1 MKTLSYNTANE
12 IRIAMMIAIITTAIF
27 ATIKV
32 RELQVNDMNN
42 QETMRPVRTEA
53 IQPGFP
59 NLPVADAKLIEEP
72 TFQAGTS
79 STATQVKELAVHMKT
94 WINNSTY
101 WSDEATANKDA
112 LALQMEAWINNGD
125 YWSND
130 AANEQ
135 QLLASQMEAWIGNGD
150 YWSRVSE

>member
-1 MKTLSYNTANE
+1 
-12 IRIAMMIAIITTAIF
+12 MMMVIFTTAIF

-42 QETMRPVRTEA
+42 QEMMRPDRIET
-53 IQPGFP
+53 IHSGFP
-59 NLPVADAKLIEEP
+59 ILPVADAKLIEEP
-72 TFQAGTS
+72 IYQAGS
-79 STATQVKELAVHMKT
+79 LLNATQVKELEVRMKT

-112 LALQMEAWINNGD
+112 LALQMEAWINNGN

-130 AANEQ
+130 AADEQ

-150 YWSRVSE
+150 YWSNVSE